1 MRIPAPSFESRR
13 SSPVFRVPSFALLLA
28 LPLLSLP
35 LFELSS
41 QQAPQPAELI
51 VTNARIYTVDD
62 ARPIADAMAVRGGR
76 VQFVGSER
84 GARVFLGSQTRVLD
98 AAGATIIPGIADAH
112 VHLLNLGMALRTVSL
127 VGARSYEEVI
137 ERIAAK
143 SRELPAGTWITGRG
157 WDQNDWPDTRL
168 PSHEALSRAVPNHP
182 VAVVRVDGHASLVN
196 AAAMR
201 LAGLTAASTDPD
213 GGKIERLA
221 SNEPSGVLID
231 RAMGIVASKI
241 PAPTRDDVRSATLAA
256 IRETHRFGLTSVHDA
271 GVDAA
276 TIDVYEDLA
285 RAGQYTL
292 RNYVMI
298 RQDDSTLARYFRR
311 GPQSGLY
318 DGRIWIRAIKIS
330 ADGALGSRG
339 AALLDPYSDEP
350 TRTGLVLTPGAR
362 VKDVAVRALRAGFQL
377 NVHAIGDR
385 GNRIVL
391 DAFEAAFKEVPAAD
405 HRFRVEHAQI
415 LHHDEIPRFAQ
426 LDVIPSMQATHQT
439 SDMYWAPNRL
449 GYSRS
454 LGGYAWRSLLN
465 TGVIIPNGTDFPVED
480 VDPLKTFH
488 SSVTRQ
494 DANNW
499 PAGGWFPDQ
508 RMTREEAL
516 KSMTIWPAIAAFQEK
531 ELGSLQAGKYADF
544 VLLDRD
550 IMAIAPESILG
561 TKVLATYVAGRAV
574 YEKK

>member
-1 MRIPAPSFESRR
+1 MR
-13 SSPVFRVPSFALLLA
+13 LLLA
-28 LPLLSLP
+28 CSALVAATAVAA
-35 LFELSS
+35 
-41 QQAPQPAELI
+41 QTPANSAEII
-51 VTNARIYTVDD
+51 VVNARIYTVDD
-62 ARPIADAMAVRGGR
+62 ARPFADALAVRGGR
-76 VQFVGSER
+76 VQFVGSAR
-84 GARVFLGSQTRVLD
+84 GALTLRGPQTRVID
-98 AAGATIIPGIADAH
+98 AAGATVIPGIADAH
-112 VHLLNLGMALRTVSL
+112 VHLLGLGMALRTVNL
-127 VGARSYEEVI
+127 VGARSYEEVVD
-137 ERIAAK
+137 RIAAK
-143 SRELPAGTWITGRG
+143 ARELPQGTWITGRG

-168 PSHEALSRAVPNHP
+168 PSHDLLSRAVPNHP
-182 VAVVRVDGHASLVN
+182 VSVTRVDGHASLVN

-201 LAGLTAASTDPD
+201 IAGLTAASTDPD
-213 GGKIERLA
+213 GGKIERGDG
-221 SNEPSGVLID
+221 NQPTGVLID
-231 RAMGIVASKI
+231 RAMGIVGSRI
-241 PAPTRDDVRSATLAA
+241 PNPTRDQVRDATLAA
-256 IRETHRFGLTSVHDA
+256 IRETHRYGLTSVHDA
-271 GVDAA
+271 GVEAA
-276 TIDVYEDLA
+276 TIDVYEELGK
-285 RAGQYTL
+285 AGQYTL

-298 RQDDSTLARYFRR
+298 RPDDSTLARYFRR

-318 DGRIWIRAIKIS
+318 DGKIWIRAIKIS

-362 VKDVAVRALRAGFQL
+362 IKDVGVRALRSGFQL

-391 DAFEAAFKEVPAAD
+391 DAFEAALREVPSAD

-415 LHHDEIPRFAQ
+415 LHHDDIPRFAQ
-426 LDVIPSMQATHQT
+426 LDVIPSMQSTHQT

-465 TGVIIPNGTDFPVED
+465 TGVVIPNGTDFPVED

-488 SSVTRQ
+488 SAVTRQ

-499 PAGGWFPDQ
+499 PTGGWFPDQ

-516 KSMTIWPAIAAFQEK
+516 KSMTIWPAYAAFQEK
-531 ELGSLQAGKYADF
+531 ELGSLSPGKYADF

-550 IMAIAPESILG
+550 IMRVAPEDILG
-561 TKVLATYVAGRAV
+561 TRVLATYVGGRAI
-574 YEKK
+574 YERK

>member
-1 MRIPAPSFESRR
+1 MWRNRDLDAPAWIVFDLGMRFLPISATSLLCLASTVATSQT
-13 SSPVFRVPSFALLLA
+13 SSSADLV
-28 LPLLSLP
+28 
-35 LFELSS
+35 
-41 QQAPQPAELI
+41 

-62 ARPIADAMAVRGGR
+62 GRPLADAMAVRGGR
-76 VQFVGSER
+76 VLFVGSAR
-84 GARVFLGSQTRVLD
+84 GALALRGPQTRVLD

-112 VHLLNLGMALRTVSL
+112 VHLLGLGQALRSVNL
-127 VGARSYEEVI
+127 VGARSYDEVI

-143 SRELPAGTWITGRG
+143 ARELPAGTWILGRG

-168 PSHEALSRAVPNHP
+168 PSHDALSRAVPNHP
-182 VAVVRVDGHASLVN
+182 VYVIRVDGHAALTN
-196 AAAMR
+196 ATAMR
-201 LAGLTAASTDPD
+201 IANVSATTADPQGGRLERTASGAPT
-213 GGKIERLA
+213 
-221 SNEPSGVLID
+221 GVLVD
-231 RAMGIVASKI
+231 RAMGLVGSRI
-241 PAPTRDDVRSATLAA
+241 PAATRDQVRDATLAA
-256 IRETHRFGLTSVHDA
+256 IREVNRFGLTSVHDA

-285 RAGQYTL
+285 RAGQYPL

-318 DGRIWIRAIKIS
+318 DGKIWIRSIKIS

-339 AALLDPYSDEP
+339 AALLDPYTDEP
-350 TRTGLVLTPGAR
+350 THSGLILTPQAR
-362 VKDVAVRALRAGFQL
+362 IKDLAVRALRAGFQL

-385 GNRIVL
+385 GNRVVL
-391 DAFEAAFKEVPAAD
+391 DAFDEALREVPIPD

-415 LHHDEIPRFAQ
+415 LHHDDIPRFAQ

-488 SSVTRQ
+488 SAVTRQ
-494 DANNW
+494 DENDW
-499 PAGGWFPDQ
+499 PTGGWFPDQ
-508 RMTREEAL
+508 RMTRDEAL
-516 KSMTIWPAIAAFQEK
+516 KSLTIWPAIAAFQER
-531 ELGSLQAGKYADF
+531 EIGSLSAGKYADF
-544 VLLDRD
+544 VMLDRD
-550 IMAIAPESILG
+550 IMTVSPGAILG
-561 TKVLATYVAGRAV
+561 TRVIATYIAGRPV
-574 YEKK
+574 YEKGK

>member
-1 MRIPAPSFESRR
+1 MRFLQACSALFAATAVAAQTPAS
-13 SSPVFRVPSFALLLA
+13 
-28 LPLLSLP
+28 
-35 LFELSS
+35 
-41 QQAPQPAELI
+41 PAEIIL
-51 VTNARIYTVDD
+51 VNARIYTVDD
-62 ARPIADAMAVRGGR
+62 ARPFADAMAVRGGR
-76 VQFVGSER
+76 VQFVGSSR
-84 GARVFLGSQTRVLD
+84 GALTLRGPQTRVID
-98 AAGATIIPGIADAH
+98 AAGATVIPGIADAH
-112 VHLLNLGMALRTVSL
+112 VHLLGLGMALRTVNL

-143 SRELPAGTWITGRG
+143 ARELPSGTWITGRG

-182 VAVVRVDGHASLVN
+182 VAVTRVDGPASLVN

-201 LAGLTAASTDPD
+201 IAGLTATRTDPD
-213 GGKIERLA
+213 GGKIERGA
-221 SNEPSGVLID
+221 NNEPTGVLID
-231 RAMGIVASKI
+231 RAMGLVGSQI
-241 PAPTRDDVRSATLAA
+241 PAATRDQVRDATLAA
-256 IRETHRFGLTSVHDA
+256 IRETHRYGLTSVHDA
-271 GVDAA
+271 GVEAA
-276 TIDVYEDLA
+276 TIDVYEELG

-298 RQDDSTLARYFRR
+298 RPDDSTLARYFRR

-318 DGRIWIRAIKIS
+318 DGKIWIRAIKIS

-350 TRTGLVLTPGAR
+350 TRTGLVLTPGTR
-362 VKDVAVRALRAGFQL
+362 IKDVGVRALRSGFQL

-415 LHHDEIPRFAQ
+415 LHHDDIPRFAQ
-426 LDVIPSMQATHQT
+426 LDVIPSMQSTHQT

-465 TGVIIPNGTDFPVED
+465 TGVVIPNGTDFPVED

-488 SSVTRQ
+488 SAVTRQ

-499 PAGGWFPDQ
+499 PTGGWFPDQ
-508 RMTREEAL
+508 RMTRDEAL
-516 KSMTIWPAIAAFQEK
+516 KSMTIWPAYAAFQEK
-531 ELGSLQAGKYADF
+531 DLGSLSPGKYADF

-550 IMAIAPESILG
+550 IMRVAPEDILG
-561 TKVLATYVAGRAV
+561 TRVLATYVGGKAV
-574 YEKK
+574 YEKR

>member
-1 MRIPAPSFESRR
+1 MRF
-13 SSPVFRVPSFALLLA
+13 LLA
-28 LPLLSLP
+28 CSALVAAGSIAA
-35 LFELSS
+35 
-41 QQAPQPAELI
+41 QTPATPADLI

-62 ARPIADAMAVRGGR
+62 ARPFADAMAIRGGR

-84 GARVFLGSQTRVLD
+84 GALTLKGPQTRVID
-98 AAGATIIPGIADAH
+98 AAGATVVPGIADAH
-112 VHLLNLGMALRTVSL
+112 VHLLGLGMALRTVSL
-127 VGARSYEEVI
+127 VGAKSYGEVV

-143 SRELPAGTWITGRG
+143 ARELPAGTWITGRG

-168 PSHEALSRAVPNHP
+168 PSHEGLSRAVPNHP
-182 VAVVRVDGHASLVN
+182 VAVTRVDGHASLVN

-201 LAGLTAASTDPD
+201 AAGLTATSTDPD
-213 GGKIERLA
+213 GGTIERGA
-221 SNEPSGVLID
+221 NNEPTGVLID
-231 RAMGIVASKI
+231 RAMGIVSSRI
-241 PAPTRDDVRSATLAA
+241 PAATHDQRRDATLAA
-256 IRETHRFGLTSVHDA
+256 IRETHKYGLTSVHDA

-276 TIDVYEDLA
+276 TIDVYEELA
-285 RAGQYTL
+285 KAGQYSL

-298 RQDDSTLARYFRR
+298 GQDDSSLARHFRR

-318 DGRIWIRAIKIS
+318 DGKIWIRAIKIS

-350 TRTGLVLTPGAR
+350 TRTGLVLTPGTR
-362 VKDVAVRALRAGFQL
+362 IREVGVRALRSGFQL

-391 DAFEAAFKEVPAAD
+391 DAFEAALKEVPSAD

-415 LHHDEIPRFAQ
+415 LHHDDIPRFAQ
-426 LDVIPSMQATHQT
+426 LDVIPSMQSTHQT

-449 GYSRS
+449 GYSRT

-488 SSVTRQ
+488 SAVTRQ
-494 DANNW
+494 DADNW
-499 PAGGWFPDQ
+499 PTGGWFPDQ

-516 KSMTIWPAIAAFQEK
+516 KSMTIWPAYAAFQEK
-531 ELGSLQAGKYADF
+531 EMGSLSPGKFADF

-550 IMAIAPESILG
+550 VMRVAPEAILG
-561 TKVLATYVAGRAV
+561 TKVLATYVGGKAV
-574 YEKK
+574 FERK

>member
-1 MRIPAPSFESRR
+1 MR
-13 SSPVFRVPSFALLLA
+13 LLLA
-28 LPLLSLP
+28 CSALAATTAAAQSP
-35 LFELSS
+35 
-41 QQAPQPAELI
+41 APAAPADLI
-51 VTNARIYTVDD
+51 VRNARIYTMDD
-62 ARPIADAMAVRGGR
+62 ARPMADAMAVRGGR

-84 GARVFLGSQTRVLD
+84 GALTLRGPQTRIID
-98 AAGATIIPGIADAH
+98 AAGATVIPGIADAH
-112 VHLLNLGMALRTVSL
+112 VHLLGLGMALRTVNL

-137 ERIAAK
+137 ERIATKA
-143 SRELPAGTWITGRG
+143 RELPAGTWITGRG

-182 VAVVRVDGHASLVN
+182 VAVTRVDGHASLVN

-201 LAGLTAASTDPD
+201 AANLTAASSDPD
-213 GGKIERLA
+213 GGKIERGA
-221 SNEPSGVLID
+221 GNEPTGVLID
-231 RAMGIVASKI
+231 RAMGLVGRVI
-241 PAPTRDDVRSATLAA
+241 PATTRDQVRDATLAA
-256 IRETHRFGLTSVHDA
+256 IRETHRYGLTSVHDA

-276 TIDVYEDLA
+276 VIDVYEEIA

-298 RQDDSTLARYFRR
+298 RPDDSTLARYFRR

-318 DGRIWIRAIKIS
+318 DGKLWIRSIKIS

-350 TRTGLVLTPGAR
+350 SRTGLVLTPQSR
-362 VKDVAVRALRAGFQL
+362 IKDVGVRALRSGFQL

-391 DAFEAAFKEVPAAD
+391 DAFEAALKEVPAAD

-415 LHHDEIPRFAQ
+415 LHHEDIPRFAQ
-426 LDVIPSMQATHQT
+426 LDVIPSMQSTHQT
-439 SDMYWAPNRL
+439 SDMYWASNRL
-449 GYSRS
+449 GYART

-488 SSVTRQ
+488 SAVTRQ

-499 PAGGWFPDQ
+499 PTGGWFPDQ
-508 RMTREEAL
+508 RMTRQEAL
-516 KSMTIWPAIAAFQEK
+516 KSMTVWPAYAAFQEK
-531 ELGSLQAGKYADF
+531 ELGSLTPGKFADF

-550 IMAIAPESILG
+550 IMTIAPEAILG
-561 TKVLATYVAGRAV
+561 TSVLATYVSGRAV

>member
-1 MRIPAPSFESRR
+1 MRIHAQF
-13 SSPVFRVPSFALLLA
+13 V
-28 LPLLSLP
+28 LPLVLP
-35 LFELSS
+35 LFSAAA
-41 QQAPQPAELI
+41 QTTPADLI

-62 ARPIADAMAVRGGR
+62 ARPFAEAMAIRGGR

-84 GARVFLGSQTRVLD
+84 GAQALRGPQTRTLD

-112 VHLLNLGMALRTVSL
+112 VHLLGLGMALRTVNL
-127 VGARSYEEVI
+127 VGAKSYEEVI

-143 SRELPAGTWITGRG
+143 ARELPAGTWITGRG

-168 PSHEALSRAVPNHP
+168 PHHDALSRAVPNHP

-201 LAGLTAASTDPD
+201 AANLTAANTDPD
-213 GGKIERLA
+213 GGKIERGA
-221 SNEPSGVLID
+221 NNEPTGVLID
-231 RAMGIVASKI
+231 RAMGIVSSRI
-241 PAPTRDDVRSATLAA
+241 PPATRDQVRDATLAA
-256 IRETHRFGLTSVHDA
+256 IRETHRYGLTSVHDA

-276 TIDVYEDLA
+276 VIDVYEDIA
-285 RAGQYTL
+285 KAGQYTL

-318 DGRIWIRAIKIS
+318 DGRLWIRSIKIS

-350 TRTGLVLTPGAR
+350 SRTGLVLTPGAR
-362 VKDVAVRALRAGFQL
+362 VKDVAVRALRSGFQL

-391 DAFEAAFKEVPAAD
+391 DAFEAAFKEVPSAD

-415 LHHDEIPRFAQ
+415 LHHDDIPRFAQ
-426 LDVIPSMQATHQT
+426 LDVIPSMQSTHQT

-488 SSVTRQ
+488 SAVTRQ

-499 PAGGWFPDQ
+499 PTGGWFPDQ

-516 KSMTIWPAIAAFQEK
+516 KSMTIWPAHAAFQEK
-531 ELGSLQAGKYADF
+531 ELGTLTPGKYADF
-544 VLLDRD
+544 VILDRD
-550 IMAIAPESILG
+550 IMRVAPESILG
-561 TKVLATYVAGRAV
+561 TRVVATYVSGRAV
-574 YEKK
+574 YERK

>member
-1 MRIPAPSFESRR
+1 MRFLPISATSLLCLASAVATSQT
-13 SSPVFRVPSFALLLA
+13 SSSADLV
-28 LPLLSLP
+28 
-35 LFELSS
+35 
-41 QQAPQPAELI
+41 

-62 ARPIADAMAVRGGR
+62 GRPLAEAMAVRGGR
-76 VQFVGSER
+76 VLFVGSAR
-84 GARVFLGSQTRVLD
+84 GALSLRGPQTRVLD
-98 AAGATIIPGIADAH
+98 AFGATIIPGIADAH
-112 VHLLNLGMALRTVSL
+112 VHLLGLGQALRSVNL
-127 VGARSYEEVI
+127 VGARSYEEVV

-143 SRELPAGTWITGRG
+143 ARELPAGTWILGRG

-182 VAVVRVDGHASLVN
+182 VYVVRVDGHAALTN
-196 AAAMR
+196 ATAMR
-201 LAGLTAASTDPD
+201 IANVTATTADPQGGRLERIAS
-213 GGKIERLA
+213 G
-221 SNEPSGVLID
+221 EPTGVLVD
-231 RAMGIVASKI
+231 RAMGLVGSRI
-241 PAPTRDDVRSATLAA
+241 PAATRDQVRDATLTA
-256 IRETHRFGLTSVHDA
+256 IKEVNRFGLTSVHDA

-318 DGRIWIRAIKIS
+318 DGKIWIRSIKIS

-339 AALLDPYSDEP
+339 AALLDPYADEP
-350 TRTGLVLTPGAR
+350 SHSGLILTPQAR
-362 VKDVAVRALRAGFQL
+362 IRDVAVRALRAGFQL

-385 GNRIVL
+385 GNRVVL
-391 DAFEAAFKEVPAAD
+391 DAFDEALKVVPIPD

-415 LHHDEIPRFAQ
+415 LHHDDIPRFAQ
-426 LDVIPSMQATHQT
+426 LDVIPSMQSTHQT

-488 SSVTRQ
+488 SAVTRQ
-494 DANNW
+494 DENNW
-499 PAGGWFPDQ
+499 PTGGWFPDQ
-508 RMTREEAL
+508 RMTRDEAL
-516 KSMTIWPAIAAFQEK
+516 KSITIWPAIAAFQER
-531 ELGSLQAGKYADF
+531 EMGSLSAGKYADF
-544 VLLDRD
+544 VMLDRD
-550 IMAIAPESILG
+550 IMTVSAEAILG
-561 TKVLATYVAGRAV
+561 THVIATYIAGRPV
-574 YEKK
+574 FEKGK

>member
-1 MRIPAPSFESRR
+1 MRLLLACSALAAASTLAAQTPAPSADL
-13 SSPVFRVPSFALLLA
+13 V
-28 LPLLSLP
+28 
-35 LFELSS
+35 
-41 QQAPQPAELI
+41 I
-51 VTNARIYTVDD
+51 TNARIYTVDD
-62 ARPIADAMAVRGGR
+62 ARPFADAMAVRGGR

-84 GARVFLGSQTRVLD
+84 GALTLRGPQTRVID

-112 VHLLNLGMALRTVSL
+112 VHLLGLGMALRTVSL
-127 VGARSYEEVI
+127 VGAKSYEEVI
-137 ERIAAK
+137 QRIADKA
-143 SRELPAGTWITGRG
+143 RELPAGTWITGRG

-201 LAGLTAASTDPD
+201 AANLTAATTDPD
-213 GGKIERLA
+213 GGKIERTPDGQ
-221 SNEPSGVLID
+221 PSGVLID
-231 RAMGIVASKI
+231 RAMGIVSSRI
-241 PAPTRDDVRSATLAA
+241 PPATRDQVRDATLAA
-256 IRETHRFGLTSVHDA
+256 IRETHRYGLTSVHDA
-271 GVDAA
+271 GVEAA
-276 TIDVYEDLA
+276 VIDVYEELA

-298 RQDDSTLARYFRR
+298 RPDDSTLARYFRR

-318 DGRIWIRAIKIS
+318 DGKLWIRAIKIS

-350 TRTGLVLTPGAR
+350 TRTGLVLTPGTR
-362 VKDVAVRALRAGFQL
+362 IKDVGVRALRSGFQL

-391 DAFEAAFKEVPAAD
+391 DAFEAALKEVPTAD

-415 LHHDEIPRFAQ
+415 LHHDDIPRFAQ
-426 LDVIPSMQATHQT
+426 LDVIPSMQSTHQT

-488 SSVTRQ
+488 SAVTRQ

-499 PAGGWFPDQ
+499 PTGGWFPDQ
-508 RMTREEAL
+508 RMTRDEAL
-516 KSMTIWPAIAAFQEK
+516 KSMTIWPAQAAFQEK
-531 ELGSLQAGKYADF
+531 ELGSLTPGKYADF

-550 IMAIAPESILG
+550 IMRIAPEAILG
-561 TKVLATYVAGRAV
+561 TRVLATYVSGRAV
-574 YEKK
+574 FEKK

>member
-1 MRIPAPSFESRR
+1 MRFHAPFVL
-13 SSPVFRVPSFALLLA
+13 PLV
-28 LPLLSLP
+28 LPLLSAAA
-35 LFELSS
+35 
-41 QQAPQPAELI
+41 QMTPADLI

-62 ARPIADAMAVRGGR
+62 ARPFAEAMAIRGGR

-84 GARVFLGSQTRVLD
+84 GAQALRGPQTRTLD

-112 VHLLNLGMALRTVSL
+112 VHLLGLGMALRTVNL
-127 VGARSYEEVI
+127 VGAKSYEEVI
-137 ERIAAK
+137 ERIAARA
-143 SRELPAGTWITGRG
+143 RELPAGTWITGRG

-168 PSHEALSRAVPNHP
+168 PHHDALSRAVPNHP

-201 LAGLTAASTDPD
+201 AANLTAANTDPD
-213 GGKIERLA
+213 GGKIERGA
-221 SNEPSGVLID
+221 NNEPTGVLID
-231 RAMGIVASKI
+231 RAMGIVSSRI
-241 PAPTRDDVRSATLAA
+241 PPATRDQVRDATLAA
-256 IRETHRFGLTSVHDA
+256 IRETHKYGLTSVHDA

-276 TIDVYEDLA
+276 VIDVYEDIA
-285 RAGQYTL
+285 KAGQYTL

-298 RQDDSTLARYFRR
+298 RPDDSTLARYFRR
-311 GPQSGLY
+311 GPQSALY
-318 DGRIWIRAIKIS
+318 DGKLWIRSIKIS

-350 TRTGLVLTPGAR
+350 TRTGLVLTPGTR
-362 VKDVAVRALRAGFQL
+362 VKEVGVRALRSGFQL

-391 DAFEAAFKEVPAAD
+391 DAFEAAFKEVPTAD

-415 LHHDEIPRFAQ
+415 LHHDDIPRFAE
-426 LDVIPSMQATHQT
+426 LDVIPSMQSTHQT

-488 SSVTRQ
+488 SAVTRQ

-499 PAGGWFPDQ
+499 PTGGWFPDQ

-516 KSMTIWPAIAAFQEK
+516 KSMTIWPAHAAFQEK
-531 ELGSLQAGKYADF
+531 ELGTLTPGKYADF
-544 VLLDRD
+544 VILDRD
-550 IMAIAPESILG
+550 IMRVAPESILG
-561 TKVLATYVAGRAV
+561 TRVVATYVAGRPV
-574 YEKK
+574 YERK

>member
-1 MRIPAPSFESRR
+1 MR
-13 SSPVFRVPSFALLLA
+13 LLLP
-28 LPLLSLP
+28 LSLLLSP
-35 LFELSS
+35 AAGFA
-41 QQAPQPAELI
+41 QAAATPAQPADVI

-62 ARPIADAMAVRGGR
+62 GRPRAEAMAIRGGR
-76 VQFVGSER
+76 VAFVGSLR
-84 GARVFLGSQTRVLD
+84 GANALRGPQTRSVD
-98 AAGATIIPGIADAH
+98 AGGATIIPGIADAH
-112 VHLLNLGMALRTVSL
+112 VHLLGLGQALRTVSL
-127 VGARSYEEVI
+127 VGARSYDEVI
-137 ERIAAK
+137 ARVAAK
-143 SRELPAGTWITGRG
+143 ARELPAGTWITGRG

-201 LAGLTAASTDPD
+201 IAGLTSASTDPD

-221 SNEPSGVLID
+221 NNEPSGVLID
-231 RAMGIVASKI
+231 RAMGLVSSKI
-241 PAPTRDDVRSATLAA
+241 PPASHDQIRDATLAA
-256 IRETHRFGLTSVHDA
+256 IRETHKYGLTSVHDA
-271 GVDAA
+271 GVDAQV
-276 TIDVYEDLA
+276 IDVYEELA
-285 RAGQYTL
+285 KAGQYTL

-298 RQDDSTLARYFRR
+298 RQDDSSLARYFRR

-318 DGRIWIRAIKIS
+318 DGKLWIRAIKIS

-350 TRTGLVLTPGAR
+350 TRTGLVLTSQAR
-362 VKDVAVRALRAGFQL
+362 IKDVAVRALRAGFQL

-391 DAFEAAFKEVPAAD
+391 DAFEIAFREVPLAD

-415 LHHDEIPRFAQ
+415 LHHEDIPRFAE
-426 LDVIPSMQATHQT
+426 LDVIPSMQSTHQT

-488 SSVTRQ
+488 SAVTRQ

-499 PAGGWFPDQ
+499 PTGGWFPDQ
-508 RMTREEAL
+508 RMTRDEAL

-531 ELGSLQAGKYADF
+531 DLGSLAAGKYADF
-544 VLLDRD
+544 VVLDRD
-550 IMAIAPESILG
+550 IMTIAPEQILG
-561 TKVLATYVAGRAV
+561 TTVLSTWVAGRPV